1 MQTSNAM
8 FIHTAQ
14 IEQQFEIS
22 RAAGRSSPAGR
33 WRSRRSTASPG
44 SSTPRATSS
53 TQADPRTTAVLEA
66 DVSLDRSITP
76 GTYVGHWVGRLTGLL
91 TVLALAVAVLGYRR
105 RAPGRPRD
113 VASDDHEPDLVP
125 TRSPA

>member
-1 MQTSNAM
+1 MNG
-8 FIHTAQ
+8 
-14 IEQQFEIS
+14 IS
-22 RAAGRSSPAGR
+22 GVIDAEGHVL
-33 WRSRRSTASPG
+33 
-44 SSTPRATSS
+44 

-105 RAPGRPRD
+105 RAPSRPRE